1 MCLCFG
7 NNGRVK
13 IPFCHRYPAIKL
25 FFENNWGL
33 CCTFSETDEFQDWLA
48 NMWSGFWLILNL
60 ESSIYTFI
68 EQATTPIANLFLIQQ
83 RTNAFLL
90 EDFNLILFRLSS
102 LIFHTC
108 IHFILVKSIRST
120 MQEFLNLL
128 EMIDDR
134 LNRPN
139 ISTIR
144 ILSVLSLI
152 WIIFTVNS

>member
-1 MCLCFG
+1 MGELKYRFATVIWPL
-7 NNGRVK
+7 NYFLKITRV
-13 IPFCHRYPAIKL
+13 Y
-25 FFENNWGL
+25 
-33 CCTFSETDEFQDWLA
+33 CCTPFSETDEFQDWLA

-68 EQATTPIANLFLIQQ
+68 EQATTPIANLFLTQQ

-120 MQEFLNLL
+120 MQEFLSLL

-134 LNRPN
+134 LNRSN
-139 ISTIR
+139 LSTIR